1 MRHDTP
7 VRLGRTPL
15 TVTALGFG
23 ATAIGGMY
31 TGVSD
36 ADATEAVAAAW
47 ENGIRFYD
55 AAPQYGRGNGEV
67 RLGRGLAPFP
77 REQYVLSSKVGRLLR
92 ADAPPNPDDFDPT
105 GTPYDADAPNVATVY
120 DYSRDGVLASI
131 EETLTRLGTDHL
143 DLVHVHDPDDYI
155 EEALTTAFPT
165 LIELRDQKVISAV
178 GAGMN
183 QTQALEIF
191 ARETDPDVF
200 LLAGRYTLLE
210 QHALDSFLPLCV
222 EKGIAVIAGGVFNS
236 GLLANPNPG
245 THYNYDPAPGQVIER
260 ARSLAEVCQRHGI
273 PLKAAALQL
282 PTAHPVIA
290 ATLTGARS
298 RAEVEENVAL
308 FDLPIPDAL
317 WDELRSEGLLAHDA
331 PTPATQQGAE
341 DS

>member
-1 MRHDTP
+1 MRHDTA
-7 VRLGRTPL
+7 VQLGRTPL

-31 TGVSD
+31 TAVTGHDASD
-36 ADATEAVAAAW
+36 AVAAAW
-47 ENGIRFYD
+47 DYGIRFYD

-67 RLGRGLAPFP
+67 RLGRGLSPYP

-92 ADAPPNPDDFDPT
+92 ADAPPNPDDFDPN
-105 GTPYDADAPNVATVY
+105 GRPYDAGAPDVATVY
-120 DYSRDGVLASI
+120 DYSRDGVLTSI
-131 EETLTRLGTDHL
+131 EESLQRLGTDHL

-155 EEALTTAFPT
+155 EQALANAFPT
-165 LIELRDQKVISAV
+165 LIELREQKVIKAI

-183 QTQALEIF
+183 QTRALEVF

-210 QHALDSFLPLCV
+210 QHALETFLPLCADR
-222 EKGIAVIAGGVFNS
+222 GIAVIAGGVFNS
-236 GLLANPNPG
+236 GLLADPSLG
-245 THYNYDPAPGQVIER
+245 THYNYDPAPRDVIER
-260 ARSLAEVCQRHGI
+260 ARRLGSVCERHGV

-308 FDLPIPDAL
+308 FDLPIPDDL
-317 WDELRSEGLLAHDA
+317 WAELKYEGLLAGNA
-331 PTPATQQGAE
+331 PTPRHVAAGA
-341 DS
+341 